1 MPCPA
6 AVVTAGLRYSRAMRA
21 PYIYIPDRDRGI
33 ADASGDGGRSW
44 DCVVMRHRSTSERP
58 YSAGVHMRGGLEY
71 LSPGREESRRGQIYS

>member
-21 PYIYIPDRDRGI
+21 PYICIPDRDRGI
-33 ADASGDGGRSW
+33 ASGDGGRSW
-44 DCVVMRHRSTSERP
+44 DCVVMRHRSTSVRP
-58 YSAGVHMRGGLEY
+58 FSVGVNMRGGLEY